1 MGKKPVFLFTLK
13 KEQKPDSFK
22 TKKTVFFF
30 KTKTGGL
37 FFLKKKRVFLNP
49 AANSIFL
56 GGATVVNFNLPA
68 QN

>member
-37 FFLKKKRVFLNP
+37 FFLKKNGFFSTLRPTAFL
-49 AANSIFL
+49 
-56 GGATVVNFNLPA
+56 
-68 QN
+68 